1 MIKLKLFQK
10 RKENI
15 IINIIATLVF
25 QKLLVNLSLFLK
37 KISQIDTNHYDCHIS
52 PLDLTDPSGLLH
64 LLDLI
69 NHCQTIKVP
78 KIYKSMLKKF

>member
-15 IINIIATLVF
+15 LSIATLVF
-25 QKLLVNLSLFLK
+25 QNLLVNLSLFLK

-52 PLDLTDPSGLLH
+52 PLDLTDPLGLLH